1 MERKQNTKGN
11 SLWGISSAGRA
22 PALHAGGQE
31 FESPILHHLKQLE
44 QLKSEP
50 KGSFL
55 MLSMHLSFEE
65 IIADLNSANPT
76 SAISFLASFTRFSI
90 VANGSL
96 KTTLT
101 FLSFAVADR
110 YVSLIILATSSAE
123 SSVAGKLAFRHKSRI
138 LSPVSKKVVLG

>member
-11 SLWGISSAGRA
+11 SRWGISSAGRA

-55 MLSMHLSFEE
+55 MLSRHLSFEE
-65 IIADLNSANPT
+65 IIADLNSAKQT
-76 SAISFLASFTRFSI
+76 STTSFLI
-90 VANGSL
+90 L
-96 KTTLT
+96 D
-101 FLSFAVADR
+101 FLFF
-110 YVSLIILATSSAE
+110 
-123 SSVAGKLAFRHKSRI
+123 KLFE
-138 LSPVSKKVVLG
+138 LY